1 MLGCAR
7 PLGKIKIEVD
17 RLAIEA
23 GLNGIAYPAE
33 GTLSYARQYGLEPEI
48 INACCG
54 VSWD

>member
-1 MLGCAR
+1 M
-7 PLGKIKIEVD
+7 KYDID

-33 GTLSYARQYGLEPEI
+33 GIVEYARERSLEPKF

-54 VSWD
+54 VTW